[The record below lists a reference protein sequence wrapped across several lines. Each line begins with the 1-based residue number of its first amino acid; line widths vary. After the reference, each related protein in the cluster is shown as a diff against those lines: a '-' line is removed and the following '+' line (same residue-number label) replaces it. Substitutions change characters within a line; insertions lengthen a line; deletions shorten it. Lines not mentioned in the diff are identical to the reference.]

1 MADQDKVFIFDTTL
15 RDGEQSPGYSMNL
28 QEKLRMA
35 HKLAELNVD
44 VIEAG
49 FANASLG
56 DFESIH
62 AIAKEVKGPAI
73 CSLAR
78 CHDGDID
85 RAAEAIEPAH
95 NKRLHVFIATS
106 PLHREYKLK
115 MSKEE
120 IIDRAVAGVKRAKGY
135 VDNVEFSAED
145 AIRTE
150 PDYLAQVVEAVIDAG
165 ATTVNIPDTV
175 GYSTP
180 QEIEELFRFLI
191 KTAPNSDKAI
201 FSAHCHDDLGM
212 AVANALAAV
221 RGGARQ
227 IECTVNAIGERA
239 GNSSLE
245 ECVMAMKTRA
255 DFYGVRTDIDTRK
268 IFEASQLLIEITGND
283 VARTKSIVGK
293 NAFAHESGIH
303 QHGML
308 ANRETYEIM
317 KPEDVGVESSLLVL
331 GKHSGRAAL
340 KQRVEDMKFTLSE
353 EALDQLFTLF
363 KELADTKKD
372 IFDKDLEKLIRTHNL
387 I

>member
-1 MADQDKVFIFDTTL
+1 MATQDKVFIFDTTL
-15 RDGEQSPGYSMNL
+15 RDGEQSPGYSMTL
-28 QEKLRMA
+28 DEKLQMA

-49 FANASLG
+49 FANASQG
-56 DFESIH
+56 DFDSIYT
-62 AIAKEVKGPAI
+62 IAKEVKGPQI

-85 RAAEAIEPAH
+85 RAAEAIAPAEK
-95 NKRLHVFIATS
+95 KRLHVFIATS
-106 PLHREYKLK
+106 PLHREFKLK
-115 MSKEE
+115 MSKDE
-120 IIDRAVAGVKRAKGY
+120 IIERAVAGVKRAKRH
-135 VDNVEFSAED
+135 VDTVEFSAED

-150 PDYLAQVVEAVIDAG
+150 RDYLAQVVEAVIDAG
-165 ATTVNIPDTV
+165 ATIVNIPDTV

-180 QEIEELFRFLI
+180 HEIEALFKFLI
-191 KTAPNSDKAI
+191 ETVPNSDKAI

-227 IECTVNAIGERA
+227 IECTINAIGERA

-255 DFYGVRTDIDTRK
+255 DFYGVYTDVKTKK
-268 IFEASQLLIEITGND
+268 IFEASQLLIDITGND
-283 VARTKSIVGK
+283 VARTKAIVGK

-317 KPEDVGVESSLLVL
+317 KPEDVGVESSALVL

-340 KQRVEDMKFTLSE
+340 KKRVEDMKFTLSD

-363 KELADTKKD
+363 KELADTKKN

-387 I
+387 L

>member
-1 MADQDKVFIFDTTL
+1 MSDQDKVFIFDTTL

-62 AIAKEVKGPAI
+62 TIAKEVKGPSI

-120 IIDRAVAGVKRAKGY
+120 IIERAVAGVKRAKGY

-150 PDYLAQVVEAVIDAG
+150 PDYLAHVVEAVIDAG